1 MKNNKALK
9 VSLKNEIISRTFF
22 VAVCMAAGISAMQAQ
37 ILDNDGE
44 WLSATGAGGWSDSTK
59 WVGGTI
65 AYGEDQ
71 TATFTNMP
79 GRTITLTEDIVIG
92 NIVVASETYSSG
104 SWTISGTHTLTLA
117 TSGADAPL
125 IDLDVQNGNNI
136 LSITAVLA
144 GTDGFKKVGR
154 GRLYLSNPGNI
165 FTGGVEIAEFELYS
179 ASEGTMNGNTV
190 TLSGGTWLMHGAAT
204 TSTYQNDV
212 ILAADVG
219 ALRVNNPYIVLDGSI
234 SETGG
239 KRDLN
244 ITSNNVNGH
253 ITLMKGSTYTGN
265 TNIGNSAG
273 DTPVVVRAA
282 HNNAFGL
289 GVANVRF
296 SDNGTTKAHD
306 DDALELT
313 NNITI
318 SDKTLTL
325 RGTGKNNA
333 GSLRSISGDNTWEG
347 NVDTGTFGN
356 ATLGVDADELTIEG
370 VISGTGENGLTKV
383 GEGVLV
389 LNNNNTYSGGTTVN
403 AGVLQVGHDNALAG
417 GALVLGDGEGVDSLR
432 LASGVSLNVSNL
444 TLTSSASFDFT
455 LNGVFD
461 ATRVLVAGGQIG
473 DGTYTVNIFDNGI
486 VEGTYTLLQITG
498 SYAATNFIL
507 GTPNANYS
515 LDWEEGTLSLNVIPE
530 PDSALLLA
538 LALSAGIFFRN
549 RKIAV
554 S

>member
-1 MKNNKALK
+1 MKSDKILK
-9 VSLKNEIISRTFF
+9 VSPENEIVSRAFF

-71 TATFTNMP
+71 TANFTGMP

-92 NIVVASETYSSG
+92 NIVATGTWTFPGWSISG
-104 SWTISGTHTLTLA
+104 SSYFLTLA
-117 TSGADAPL
+117 TSGTNAPL
-125 IDLDVQNGNNI
+125 INLNVANSNTILTIGATLD
-136 LSITAVLA
+136 
-144 GTDGFKKVGR
+144 GTDGFKKTGR
-154 GRLYLSNPGNI
+154 GRLSITNLGNT
-165 FTGGVEIAEFELYS
+165 FTGGVEIAESELYS
-179 ASEGTMNGNTV
+179 WGSGTLNSNTV
-190 TLSGGTWLMHGAAT
+190 TLSGGTWLMHGAST

-212 ILAADVG
+212 ILAANAG
-219 ALRVNNPYIVLDGSI
+219 SLRVNNPYIVLDGSI

-296 SDNGTTKAHD
+296 SDSGTTKVHD

-356 ATLGVDADELTIEG
+356 ATIGVDADELTIEG

-403 AGVLQVGHDNALAG
+403 AGVLQAGHDNALAG

-461 ATRVLVAGGQIG
+461 ATQVLVSGTQVGNE
-473 DGTYTVNIFDNGI
+473 TYTVNIFDNGI

-530 PDSALLLA
+530 PSSALLLG
-538 LALSAGIFFRN
+538 LALGAGVFLRG
-549 RKIAV
+549 RRTAR
-554 S
+554 

>member
-22 VAVCMAAGISAMQAQ
+22 VTVCIATGISAMQAQ

-71 TATFTNMP
+71 TANFTDLP

-92 NIVVASETYSSG
+92 NIE
-104 SWTISGTHTLTLA
+104 ISGTTGAQWVISGSDYLLTLA
-117 TSGADAPL
+117 TSGAGAPVINLDA
-125 IDLDVQNGNNI
+125 NTSANI
-136 LSITAVLA
+136 LTIGAILD
-144 GTDGFKKVGR
+144 GTDGFKKTGR
-154 GRLYLSNPGNI
+154 GRLSLTNAGNT
-165 FTGGVEIAEFELYS
+165 FTGGVEIEETELYTWNAGS
-179 ASEGTMNGNTV
+179 LNGNTV

-234 SETGG
+234 SEIGG
-239 KRDLN
+239 TRDLN
-244 ITSNNVNGH
+244 ITSNNDFAH
-253 ITLMKGSTYTGN
+253 ITLLKGNTYTGD
-265 TNIGNSAG
+265 TNIGNTAG

-289 GVANVRF
+289 GVTNVRF
-296 SDNGTTKAHD
+296 SDNGTTKVHD
-306 DDALELT
+306 NDALELT

-325 RGTGKNNA
+325 RGTGRNNA
-333 GSLRSISGDNTWEG
+333 GSLRSVSGTNTWEG
-347 NVDTGTFGN
+347 NVNTGTFGN
-356 ATLGVDADELTIEG
+356 ATIGVDADQLTIEG
-370 VISGTGENGLTKV
+370 VISGVGANGLTKV
-383 GEGVLV
+383 GEGILV
-389 LNNNNTYSGGTTVN
+389 LENDNTYSGGTTVN
-403 AGVLQVGHDNALAG
+403 AGVLQVEHANALAG

-432 LASGVSLNVSNL
+432 LASGVALNVSNL
-444 TLTSSASFDFT
+444 TLASSASFDFT
-455 LNGVFD
+455 LNGVLG
-461 ATRVLVAGGQIG
+461 ATRVLVSGNQVG
-473 DGTYTVNIFDNGI
+473 DDTYTVNIFDNGI

-498 SYAATNFIL
+498 SYAATDFIL

-530 PDSALLLA
+530 PSSALLLG
-538 LALSAGIFFRN
+538 LALGAGVFLRG
-549 RKIAV
+549 RRTAR
-554 S
+554 